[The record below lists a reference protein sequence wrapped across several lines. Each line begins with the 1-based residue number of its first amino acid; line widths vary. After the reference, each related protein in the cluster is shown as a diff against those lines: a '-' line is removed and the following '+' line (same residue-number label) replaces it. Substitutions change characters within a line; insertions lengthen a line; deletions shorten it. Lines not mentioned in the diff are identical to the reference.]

1 MTESETE
8 EQIIKRVGRDMFGVL
23 LTPQVIEMVK
33 PIYRKLLEDLERE
46 RAA

>member
-1 MTESETE
+1 MPEQETE

-23 LTPQVIEMVK
+23 LTPQAIEMVK

>member
-1 MTESETE
+1 MTEQETE

-23 LTPQVIEMVK
+23 LTPQVVELVR
-33 PIYRKLLEDLERE
+33 PIYRKYLEDLERE

>member
-1 MTESETE
+1 MNPDETE

-23 LTPQVIEMVK
+23 LTPQVVELVR
-33 PIYRKLLEDLERE
+33 PIYRKYLEDLERE